1 MVDVFMSYA
10 HRDQR
15 TAETVKERLV
25 KAGIKVSSDE
35 AIQTGEGWRRN
46 INRKLVSASNG
57 LLLLSPSALNSPYV
71 AREYQSILEQKKH
84 LYVALVGPVSR
95 QQIPY
100 ELQRLQF
107 VDLTHDFDKGLAE
120 LVTAITSK
128 KEITSEQP
136 LVQAV
141 PEEDVSPNV
150 VELKIDRKKRSNV
163 DEIITD
169 LKKKLDE
176 GAHTIKI
183 VSDDDQ

>member
-1 MVDVFMSYA
+1 MVDVFLSYA
-10 HRDQR
+10 HRDQQM
-15 TAETVKERLV
+15 AEAVKDRLT

-46 INRKLVSASNG
+46 INRKLGSASNG
-57 LLLLSPSALNSPYV
+57 LLLLSPSALNSAYV
-71 AREYQSILEQKKH
+71 AREYQSLLEQKKH
-84 LYVALVGPVSR
+84 LYVALIGPVSR

-107 VDLTHDFDKGLAE
+107 VDLTADFDKGVSE

-136 LVQAV
+136 LVQSV
-141 PEEDVSPNV
+141 PEEELSSNAI
-150 VELKIDRKKRSNV
+150 ELKVDRKKRSNA

-169 LKKKLDE
+169 LKKKLDS

-183 VSDDDQ
+183 VSDDE